1 MRYNATP
8 GVAGPGV
15 REKDLHPSSGLRL
28 VSINPTVSMN
38 WYGVSA
44 QINFGALG
52 AATDVTSWTSIRA
65 YASIWSE
72 HMPFPMTPFIS
83 FFIVPTDTTLPST
96 VSVKLRVKGMD
107 QFGNAIEEVT
117 PWITKVMDDEDYLF
131 AIYLS
136 KVFSAVYDVEYM
148 SRGIDGDS
156 AVPSRLAVG
165 WACIIDP
172 TRVEST
178 SAKLAYTTVLGFGG
192 YDVVWNALGGS
203 TTGSTPLDLMGTEA
217 NWGFGIPLEVA
228 PFGPAIPHAAP
239 EVIGAYATILREK
252 TTPTVVM
259 AGYRLPVIGQSIN
272 GGLPVTGVVV
282 GRSAPGWQGCMSKI
296 GFASSDSW
304 ATKVLGMEFGG
315 SSQRASDLP
324 ATAAQVGEDELLF
337 NFLIRTTV
345 GTARGANPT
354 STYALG

>member
-8 GVAGPGV
+8 GVATPGV
-15 REKDLHPSSGLRL
+15 REKDLHVASGLRL
-28 VSINPTVSMN
+28 ATINVAVSMN

-52 AATDVTSWTSIRA
+52 AATEVTEWTSIRA

-72 HMPFPMTPFIS
+72 HLPYPMTPFIS

-96 VSVKLRVKGMD
+96 VSVRLRVRGLD

-131 AIYLS
+131 AVYLS
-136 KVFSAVYDVEYM
+136 KVFSAVHDVEYM
-148 SRGIDGDS
+148 SSGVDGDS
-156 AVPSRLAVG
+156 VVPSRLAIG

-178 SAKLAYTTVLGFGG
+178 SAKLAYTAILGFNG
-192 YDVVWNALGGS
+192 YDVVWDVLTGS
-203 TTGSTPLDLMGTEA
+203 TTGTTPLDLMGTEA
-217 NWGFGIPLEVA
+217 NWGLGIPLEVA
-228 PFGPAIPHAAP
+228 PYGPAIPHATP

-252 TTPTVVM
+252 NTPTVVM
-259 AGYRLPVIGQSIN
+259 AGYRLPVIGQPIN
-272 GGLPVTGVVV
+272 GSLPVTGVAV
-282 GRSAPGWQGCMSKI
+282 GRSASGWQGCMHKV

-304 ATKVLGMEFGG
+304 GTKVLGLEFGG
-315 SSQRASDLP
+315 SSQQVGDLP
-324 ATAAQVGEDELLF
+324 TAANEVGEDELMF

-345 GTARGANPT
+345 GTARGSNPT
-354 STYALG
+354 SVYAFG